1 MSLFGKKSPYDVDND
16 GLQRKK
22 TRKPITKEAKKT
34 AMLLL
39 MNTMLALLIYFGC
52 IALGFSAIF
61 FVFIT
66 LAAVLLLVYVIYNQ
80 GFVLRGATPEMLD
93 ESLPVEERQ
102 AMIDKAAARYS
113 SSRWMMTVIIPLIVA
128 VLADAIYIYFLADLI
143 RLIGDVL

>member
-93 ESLPVEERQ
+93 ESLPIEERQ

>member
-34 AMLLL
+34 ALLLL

-61 FVFIT
+61 FVFVT

-102 AMIDKAAARYS
+102 AMIDKAAARYT

-128 VLADAIYIYFLADLI
+128 VLADALYVYFLADLI
-143 RLIGDVL
+143 QLIGDVL

>member
-102 AMIDKAAARYS
+102 AMIDKAAVRYS

>member
-34 AMLLL
+34 ALLLL
-39 MNTMLALLIYFGC
+39 MNTLLALLIYFGC

-61 FVFIT
+61 FVFVT

-102 AMIDKAAARYS
+102 AMIDKAAARYT

-128 VLADAIYIYFLADLI
+128 VLADALYVYFLADLI
-143 RLIGDVL
+143 QLIGDVL

>member
-34 AMLLL
+34 ALLLL
-39 MNTMLALLIYFGC
+39 MNTLLALLIYFGC

-61 FVFIT
+61 FVFVT

-102 AMIDKAAARYS
+102 AMIDKAAARYH

-128 VLADAIYIYFLADLI
+128 VLADALYVYFLADLI
-143 RLIGDVL
+143 QLIGDVL

>member
-1 MSLFGKKSPYDVDND
+1 M
-16 GLQRKK
+16 
-22 TRKPITKEAKKT
+22 RKPITKEAKKT

>member
-128 VLADAIYIYFLADLI
+128 VLADALYIYFLADLI

>member
-1 MSLFGKKSPYDVDND
+1 
-16 GLQRKK
+16 
-22 TRKPITKEAKKT
+22 
-34 AMLLL
+34 
-39 MNTMLALLIYFGC
+39 MNTLLALLIYFGC

-61 FVFIT
+61 FVFVT

-102 AMIDKAAARYS
+102 AMIDKAAARYH

-128 VLADAIYIYFLADLI
+128 VLADALYVYFLADLI
-143 RLIGDVL
+143 QLIGDVL

>member
-34 AMLLL
+34 ALLLL

-61 FVFIT
+61 FVFVT

-102 AMIDKAAARYS
+102 AMIDKAAARYH

-128 VLADAIYIYFLADLI
+128 VLADALYVYFLADLI
-143 RLIGDVL
+143 QLIGDVL

>member
-93 ESLPVEERQ
+93 
-102 AMIDKAAARYS
+102 
-113 SSRWMMTVIIPLIVA
+113 
-128 VLADAIYIYFLADLI
+128 
-143 RLIGDVL
+143 

>member
-1 MSLFGKKSPYDVDND
+1 MANKK
-16 GLQRKK
+16 
-22 TRKPITKEAKKT
+22 RKPITKEAKKT

-52 IALGFSAIF
+52 IALGFSEIF

-93 ESLPVEERQ
+93 ESLPMEERQ

>member
-1 MSLFGKKSPYDVDND
+1 MPLFGKKSPYDVDND

>member
-22 TRKPITKEAKKT
+22 MRKPITKEAKKT

-93 ESLPVEERQ
+93 ESLPMEERQ

-128 VLADAIYIYFLADLI
+128 VLADALYIYFLADLI

>member
-34 AMLLL
+34 ALLLL
-39 MNTMLALLIYFGC
+39 MNTLLALLIYFGC
-52 IALGFSAIF
+52 VALGFSAIF
-61 FVFIT
+61 FVFIA

-102 AMIDKAAARYS
+102 AMIDKAAARYH

-128 VLADAIYIYFLADLI
+128 VLADALYVYFLADLI
-143 RLIGDVL
+143 QLIGDVL

>member
-93 ESLPVEERQ
+93 ESLPMEERQ

>member
-34 AMLLL
+34 ALLLL
-39 MNTMLALLIYFGC
+39 MNTLLALLIYFSC

-61 FVFIT
+61 FVFVT

-102 AMIDKAAARYS
+102 AMIDKAAARYT
-113 SSRWMMTVIIPLIVA
+113 SSRWMMTVIIPLLVA
-128 VLADAIYIYFLADLI
+128 VLADALYVYFLADLI
-143 RLIGDVL
+143 QLIGDVL

>member
-34 AMLLL
+34 ALLLL
-39 MNTMLALLIYFGC
+39 MNTLLALLIYFGC

-61 FVFIT
+61 FVFVT

-102 AMIDKAAARYS
+102 AMIDKAAARYT

-128 VLADAIYIYFLADLI
+128 VLADALYVYFLADLI
-143 RLIGDVL
+143 RLVGDVL